1 MKATANKQ
9 SKSVRILNII
19 ASRDGMRFRDIQLE
33 LWKMTHGRKPVLDSF
48 RGYWCTNLLGGRMYH
63 EGLLNY
69 YCTKG
74 KDGLWRRNNKNHF
87 NHPWRWMGGWRY

>member
-19 ASRDGMRFRDIQLE
+19 ASRDGMRLRDIQLE

-48 RGYWCTNLLGGRMYH
+48 RG
-63 EGLLNY
+63 
-69 YCTKG
+69 
-74 KDGLWRRNNKNHF
+74 
-87 NHPWRWMGGWRY
+87 WRY